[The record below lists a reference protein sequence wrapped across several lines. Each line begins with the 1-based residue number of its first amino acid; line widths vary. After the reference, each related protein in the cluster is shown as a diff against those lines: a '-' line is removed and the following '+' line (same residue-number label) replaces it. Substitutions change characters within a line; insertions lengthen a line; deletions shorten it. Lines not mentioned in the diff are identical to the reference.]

1 MELQQLEYFRVMGQL
16 EHVTRASEQLGIT
29 QPALSRSIARLER
42 ELGVPLFQ
50 PVGRSVR
57 LSRYGVAFLRRVER
71 ALDAI
76 NDGRTELS
84 DMTGGERGII
94 ALGSQ
99 RSLATQYV
107 PELVQRF
114 TSRHPE
120 IRFRC
125 TEDNRKRLT
134 GHLEEGSVDLCIT
147 VHVAHPRFTWRR
159 VGQQEL
165 VLIVPPTHR
174 LAERGSIKLIE
185 VAQERFVSFKQGY
198 AMRAHAE
205 KLCHNAGFTP
215 SIVSESDESS
225 SIRGLV
231 AAGAG
236 VAIVPHTGTTNRVI
250 SLAID
255 EPEAHRDI
263 GIAWVTDR
271 YLSHAERTFRQFVI
285 ESEQF
290 NSLRTATIDQKIK

>member
-57 LSRYGVAFLRRVER
+57 LSRYGEAFLRRVER
-71 ALDAI
+71 ALDVI

-84 DMTGGERGII
+84 DMTGSERGII

-114 TSRHPE
+114 TSQHPE
-120 IRFRC
+120 VRFRC

-147 VHVAHPRFTWRR
+147 VHLAHPRFTWRR

-165 VLIVPPTHR
+165 VLIVSPTHR
-174 LAERGSIKLIE
+174 LAERRSIKLIE

-198 AMRAHAE
+198 AMRTHAE
-205 KLCHNAGFTP
+205 KLCHNAGFAP

-250 SLAID
+250 SLTID

-271 YLSHAERTFRQFVI
+271 YLSHAERQFRQFVI

-290 NSLRTATIDQKIK
+290 NSLRTAIRR